1 MLLANNINFKRN
13 NNKILNNIS
22 ISLPPQKIIQIQ
34 GNNGVGKT
42 TFLKILCNIL
52 EPETGS
58 IFWNGKN
65 IQSNPYK
72 FYKDVTLIMDNQTSN
87 KNLTVIENIKFWSQL
102 FNAKIKINEINSLLE
117 MLKLHEYRSTYARY
131 LSFGEIKKLELLR
144 LVIEKKKLWIM
155 DEPFL
160 GLDKESIE
168 LIHQTIINH
177 SNSEGMVVLTSHSEL
192 NLPNLE
198 ILKIDKHE

>member
-1 MLLANNINFKRN
+1 MLLANNIDFNRN

-52 EPETGS
+52 EPLTGS

-65 IQSNPYK
+65 IKSNPYK
-72 FYKDVTLIMDNQTSN
+72 FYKDITLIMDNQTSN
-87 KNLTVIENIKFWSQL
+87 KNLTVIENIKFWCQL
-102 FNAKIKINEINSLLE
+102 FNSKIKIHEINSLLE
-117 MLKLHEYRSTYARY
+117 MLKLNQYRSTHARY

-144 LVIEKKKLWIM
+144 LIIEKKKLWVM

-160 GLDKESIE
+160 GLDKESME
-168 LIHQTIINH
+168 LMHQTIINH
-177 SNSEGMVVLTSHSEL
+177 SNSEGMVVLTSHTDL

-198 ILKIDKHE
+198 ILTINKNG

>member
-1 MLLANNINFKRN
+1 MLLANNIDFKRN
-13 NNKILNNIS
+13 NNEILNNIS

-34 GNNGVGKT
+34 GSNGVGKT

-52 EPETGS
+52 EPQTGS

-65 IQSNPYK
+65 IKNNPYK
-72 FYKDVTLIMDNQTSN
+72 FYTDVSLIMDNQTSS
-87 KNLTVIENIKFWSQL
+87 KNLTVMENIKFWRQL
-102 FNAKIKINEINSLLE
+102 FYSKIKMHEINNLLE
-117 MLKLHEYRSTYARY
+117 MLKLNQYRSTQARY

-144 LVIEKKKLWIM
+144 LIIEKKKLWIM

-160 GLDKESIE
+160 GLDTESIE
-168 LIHQTIINH
+168 LLHQTIINH
-177 SNSEGMVVLTSHSEL
+177 TNSDGMVVLTSHSEL

-198 ILKIDKHE
+198 ILTINKYE

>member
-1 MLLANNINFKRN
+1 MLLANNIDFKRN
-13 NNKILNNIS
+13 NNEILNNIS

-34 GNNGVGKT
+34 GSNGVGKT

-52 EPETGS
+52 EPQTGD

-65 IQSNPYK
+65 IKNNPYK
-72 FYKDVTLIMDNQTSN
+72 FYTDVSLIMDNQTSS
-87 KNLTVIENIKFWSQL
+87 KNLTVMENIKFWRQL
-102 FNAKIKINEINSLLE
+102 FYSKIKMHEINNLLE
-117 MLKLHEYRSTYARY
+117 MLKLNQYRSTQARY

-144 LVIEKKKLWIM
+144 LIIEKKKLWIM

-160 GLDKESIE
+160 GLDTESIE
-168 LIHQTIINH
+168 LLHQTIINH
-177 SNSEGMVVLTSHSEL
+177 TNSDGMVVLTSHSEL

-198 ILKIDKHE
+198 ILTINKYE

>member
-1 MLLANNINFKRN
+1 MLLANNIDFNRN
-13 NNKILNNIS
+13 NNKILSNIS

-34 GNNGVGKT
+34 GKNGVGKT

-52 EPETGS
+52 EPLTGS

-65 IQSNPYK
+65 IKSNPYK
-72 FYKDVTLIMDNQTSN
+72 FYKDITLILDSQTSN
-87 KNLTVIENIKFWSQL
+87 KNLTVIENIKFWCQL
-102 FNAKIKINEINSLLE
+102 FNSKIKIHEINSLLE
-117 MLKLHEYRSTYARY
+117 MLKLNQYRSTHARY

-144 LVIEKKKLWIM
+144 LIIEKKKLWVM

-160 GLDKESIE
+160 GLDKESME
-168 LIHQTIINH
+168 LMHQTIINH

-198 ILKIDKHE
+198 ILTINKNG

>member
-1 MLLANNINFKRN
+1 MLLANNIDFNRN
-13 NNKILNNIS
+13 NNKILSNIS

-34 GNNGVGKT
+34 GKNGVGKT

-52 EPETGS
+52 EPLTGS

-65 IQSNPYK
+65 IKSNPYK
-72 FYKDVTLIMDNQTSN
+72 FYKDITLILDSQTSN
-87 KNLTVIENIKFWSQL
+87 KNLTVIENIKFWCQL
-102 FNAKIKINEINSLLE
+102 FNSKIKIHEINSLLE
-117 MLKLHEYRSTYARY
+117 MLKLNQYRSTHARY

-144 LVIEKKKLWIM
+144 LIIEKKKLWVM

-160 GLDKESIE
+160 GLDKESME
-168 LIHQTIINH
+168 LMHQTIINH
-177 SNSEGMVVLTSHSEL
+177 SNSEGMVVLTSHTDL

-198 ILKIDKHE
+198 ILTINKNG

>member
-1 MLLANNINFKRN
+1 MLLANNIDFNRN
-13 NNKILNNIS
+13 NNKILSNIS

-34 GNNGVGKT
+34 GKNGVGKT

-52 EPETGS
+52 EPLTGS

-65 IQSNPYK
+65 IKSNPYK
-72 FYKDVTLIMDNQTSN
+72 FYKDITLILDSQTSN
-87 KNLTVIENIKFWSQL
+87 KNLTVIENIKFWCQL
-102 FNAKIKINEINSLLE
+102 FNSKIKIHEINSLLE
-117 MLKLHEYRSTYARY
+117 MLKLNQYRSTHARY

-144 LVIEKKKLWIM
+144 LIIEKKKLWVM

-160 GLDKESIE
+160 GLDTESIE

-198 ILKIDKHE
+198 ILTINKNG

>member
-1 MLLANNINFKRN
+1 MLLANNIDFNRN
-13 NNKILNNIS
+13 NNKILSNIS

-34 GNNGVGKT
+34 GKNGVGKT

-52 EPETGS
+52 EPLTGS

-65 IQSNPYK
+65 IKSNPYK
-72 FYKDVTLIMDNQTSN
+72 FYKDITLILDSQTSN
-87 KNLTVIENIKFWSQL
+87 KNLTVIENIKFWCQL
-102 FNAKIKINEINSLLE
+102 FNSKIKIHEINSLLE
-117 MLKLHEYRSTYARY
+117 MLKLNQYRSTHARY

-144 LVIEKKKLWIM
+144 LIIEKKKLWVM

-160 GLDKESIE
+160 GLDTESIE

-198 ILKIDKHE
+198 IITINKNG

>member
-1 MLLANNINFKRN
+1 MLLANNIDFKRN
-13 NNKILNNIS
+13 NNEILNNIS

-34 GNNGVGKT
+34 GSNGVGKT

-52 EPETGS
+52 EPQTGS

-65 IQSNPYK
+65 IKNNPYK
-72 FYKDVTLIMDNQTSN
+72 FYTDVSLIMDNQTSS
-87 KNLTVIENIKFWSQL
+87 KNLTVMENIKFWLQL
-102 FNAKIKINEINSLLE
+102 FYSKIKMHEINNLLE
-117 MLKLHEYRSTYARY
+117 MLKLNQYRSTQARY

-144 LVIEKKKLWIM
+144 LIIEKKKLWIM

-160 GLDKESIE
+160 GLDTESIE
-168 LIHQTIINH
+168 LLHQTIVNH
-177 SNSEGMVVLTSHSEL
+177 TNSDGMVVLTSHSEL

-198 ILKIDKHE
+198 ILTINKYE

>member
-1 MLLANNINFKRN
+1 MLLANNIDFNRN
-13 NNKILNNIS
+13 NNKILSNIS

-34 GNNGVGKT
+34 GKNGVGKT

-52 EPETGS
+52 EPLTGS

-65 IQSNPYK
+65 IKSNPYK
-72 FYKDVTLIMDNQTSN
+72 FYKDITLILDSQTSN
-87 KNLTVIENIKFWSQL
+87 KNLTVIENIKFWCQL
-102 FNAKIKINEINSLLE
+102 FNSKIKIHEINSLLE
-117 MLKLHEYRSTYARY
+117 MIKLKQYRSTHARY

-144 LVIEKKKLWIM
+144 LIIEKKKLWVM

-160 GLDKESIE
+160 GLDTESIE

-198 ILKIDKHE
+198 ILTINKNG

>member
-1 MLLANNINFKRN
+1 MLLANNIDFKRN
-13 NNKILNNIS
+13 NNEILNNIS

-34 GNNGVGKT
+34 GSNGVGKT

-52 EPETGS
+52 EPQTGD

-65 IQSNPYK
+65 IKNNPYK
-72 FYKDVTLIMDNQTSN
+72 FYTDVSLIMDNQTSS
-87 KNLTVIENIKFWSQL
+87 KNLTVMENIKFWLQL
-102 FNAKIKINEINSLLE
+102 FYSKIKMHEINNLLE
-117 MLKLHEYRSTYARY
+117 MLKLNQYRSTQARY

-144 LVIEKKKLWIM
+144 LIIEKKKLWIM

-160 GLDKESIE
+160 GLDTESIE
-168 LIHQTIINH
+168 LLHQTIINH
-177 SNSEGMVVLTSHSEL
+177 TNSDGMVVLTSHSEL

-198 ILKIDKHE
+198 ILTINKYE

>member
-1 MLLANNINFKRN
+1 MLLANNIDFNRN

-34 GNNGVGKT
+34 GKNGVGKT

-52 EPETGS
+52 EPLTGS

-65 IQSNPYK
+65 IKSNPYK
-72 FYKDVTLIMDNQTSN
+72 FYKDITLIMDNQTSN
-87 KNLTVIENIKFWSQL
+87 KNLTVIENIKFWCQL
-102 FNAKIKINEINSLLE
+102 FNSKIKIHEINSLLE
-117 MLKLHEYRSTYARY
+117 MLKLNQYRSTHARY

-144 LVIEKKKLWIM
+144 LIIEKKKLWVM

-160 GLDKESIE
+160 GLDKESME
-168 LIHQTIINH
+168 LMHQTIINH
-177 SNSEGMVVLTSHSEL
+177 SNSEGMVVLTSHTDL

-198 ILKIDKHE
+198 ILTINKNG

>member
-1 MLLANNINFKRN
+1 MLLANNIDFKRKN
-13 NNKILNNIS
+13 NEILNNIS

-34 GNNGVGKT
+34 GSNGVGKT

-52 EPETGS
+52 EPQTGS

-65 IQSNPYK
+65 IKNNPYK
-72 FYKDVTLIMDNQTSN
+72 FYTDVSLIMDNQTSS
-87 KNLTVIENIKFWSQL
+87 KNLTVMENIKFWLQL
-102 FNAKIKINEINSLLE
+102 FYSKIKMHEINNLLE
-117 MLKLHEYRSTYARY
+117 MLKLNQYRSTQARY

-144 LVIEKKKLWIM
+144 LIIEKKKLWIM

-160 GLDKESIE
+160 GLDTESIE
-168 LIHQTIINH
+168 LLHQTIINH
-177 SNSEGMVVLTSHSEL
+177 TNSDGMVVLTSHSEL

-198 ILKIDKHE
+198 ILTINKYE